1 MRYEWI
7 SFTTDY
13 GLADAFVGT
22 CHGVIAR
29 FAPEARVID
38 ITHGI
43 PAGAIRQGAHTLA
56 QAVPYLPCGVHCAV
70 VDPGVGTA
78 RRGIVLV
85 AAQGLLVGP
94 DNGLL
99 LPASDALG
107 GAEAA
112 FELTSSAYRLPE
124 VSATFH
130 GRDIFAPA
138 AAHLATGVAPERFG
152 QEIPL
157 GRLERI
163 DEPVARLGD
172 GMLRT
177 EPLTVDGFG
186 NVQLAATGAQL
197 AELGLRA
204 GEPVAVTVRGSR
216 HTALH
221 GGTFADA
228 PAGDLVLLRDSAGHA
243 ALAINGGSAAA
254 QLGLGSG
261 WSSQECTVTVSPTAT
276 VPGVSTA

>member
-29 FAPEARVID
+29 VAPEARVMD
-38 ITHGI
+38 VTHGI

-56 QAVPYLPCGVHCAV
+56 QAVPYLPGAVHCAV

-78 RRGIVLV
+78 RRGIVVV

-99 LPASDALG
+99 LPAATALG
-107 GAEAA
+107 GAETA
-112 FELTSSAYRLPE
+112 FELASSAYRLPE

-138 AAHLATGVAPERFG
+138 AAHLATGIEPARFG
-152 QEIPL
+152 PEVPL
-157 GRLERI
+157 DRLERI
-163 DEPVARLGD
+163 DEPVARLD
-172 GMLRT
+172 GGTLRT

-197 AELGLRA
+197 AELGVRA
-204 GEPVAVTVRGSR
+204 GEPVAVTVHGSR
-216 HTALH
+216 HSAVR

-228 PAGDLVLLRDSAGHA
+228 PVGDLVLLSDSAGHA
-243 ALAINGGSAAA
+243 ALAVNGGSAAA
-254 QLGLGSG
+254 QLGLDSA
-261 WSSQECTVTVSPTAT
+261 WASQECTVTVSPTETA
-276 VPGVSTA
+276 PGVSTA